1 MSLYTDASLIMY
13 PSGYKEDKIYS
24 LKPTDGSGDLT
35 FTRAST
41 ATRVNSDGLIETSPV
56 NLFEYSQ
63 SFTNGVWVGVSASYS
78 GDTLTASSGTS
89 FKGLYQNQTTQGQ
102 QTVFFDVLYSSHQWV
117 QIGLGTGASDLGFAN
132 FDVQNKVLGN
142 TSGGFV
148 NSIQDFGT
156 YIRITSSFS
165 SVDKTSVF
173 LCMVDSG
180 TASRADG
187 TSSTGAVKLFKSQ
200 LNIGSTAKPYF
211 PTTDRLNVP
220 RIDYTSGCGKLLL
233 EPQRTNIALRSNE
246 LSTAPNVIDGTTATV
261 NFYTSPDGTTN
272 AIKLAETTANDR
284 HGFYQYYTVTAQ
296 TYTVSVFTK
305 QIGRRYISLMSDFTG
320 TNTFSYFDLQ
330 NKVVVSNGSGYTCSI
345 EEFSDGWLRLSA
357 TVNAI
362 SGSRYTIWGGS
373 TNGTTNTYVGNTSTF
388 MTFYGLQVE
397 AGSYPTS
404 YIPTSGTAVTRVAD
418 AINQQIVGLTT
429 ITAGTFF
436 LDFYRGVSVATAR
449 DSSTDGFFYRS
460 SSSFPSGSAI
470 EISTDAIGIARVG
483 IRNSGL
489 FFIAANQ
496 NNTLNHI
503 KIAVKWDGVNLKVF
517 ANGVLQYNNPFVFAN
532 AFQYL
537 GYNPDFKKEVQS
549 VMIFP
554 AALSDAELLALTTI

>member
-1 MSLYTDASLIMY
+1 MSNYTDASLIYY
-13 PSGYKEDKIYS
+13 PSGYKAGTAYS

-41 ATRVNSDGLIETSPV
+41 ATRVNAEGLIEEV
-56 NLFEYSQ
+56 
-63 SFTNGVWVGVSASYS
+63 A
-78 GDTLTASSGTS
+78 
-89 FKGLYQNQTTQGQ
+89 
-102 QTVFFDVLYSSHQWV
+102 
-117 QIGLGTGASDLGFAN
+117 TG
-132 FDVQNKVLGN
+132 
-142 TSGGFV
+142 
-148 NSIQDFGT
+148 
-156 YIRITSSFS
+156 
-165 SVDKTSVF
+165 
-173 LCMVDSG
+173 
-180 TASRADG
+180 
-187 TSSTGAVKLFKSQ
+187 
-200 LNIGSTAKPYF
+200 
-211 PTTDRLNVP
+211 VP
-220 RIDYTSGCGKLLL
+220 RIDFTGGGCGKLLL

-404 YIPTSGTAVTRVAD
+404 YIPTTSTAVTRVVDGPSKTAATALIGQTQGTIFFD
-418 AINQQIVGLTT
+418 SFFDDLDTVNFSISDGTSSNYILIDSSGGAVVFARVQQGGVVQAQINTT
-429 ITAGTFF
+429 AGFYTAGTR
-436 LDFYRGVSVATAR
+436 LKC
-449 DSSTDGFFYRS
+449 
-460 SSSFPSGSAI
+460 AI
-470 EISTDAIGIARVG
+470 AYNSNDIA
-483 IRNSGL
+483 
-489 FFIAANQ
+489 FFI
-496 NNTLNHI
+496 
-503 KIAVKWDGVNLKVF
+503 
-517 ANGVLQYNNPFVFAN
+517 NGVLVGVDTSATIPACNQIRFARWN
-532 AFQYL
+532 GVVAAAQR
-537 GYNPDFKKEVQS
+537 VQ
-549 VMIFP
+549 
-554 AALSDAELLALTTI
+554 AAILLPTRLSNAELATLTTL